1 MKRFIGIALAL
12 ALLFLTGCAAKS
24 QSDEGYYMNSEPA
37 APEAAPGPAMDS
49 LSGESGEAEYIKT
62 QTTSAQ
68 SGMPDY
74 GGHKIIRTFSVSF
87 ETDTFDSDL
96 ASIVKSTADAGG
108 YVETSM
114 VNGRKPTAYSDP
126 GRNAYLTLRVPA
138 EKADAFVQGM
148 QGYGTLLSS
157 NESAQDVSEAYFDL
171 DTRLEVLRAQLERLK
186 SILVSTDNLA
196 DIISLENAIADVTLQ
211 IEQLTTELRRYD
223 GLIGYATVNM
233 NISELRLNEGPA
245 AQLTVG
251 ERISR
256 GFKDTL
262 YGVGTFFVNLF
273 VFLVSALPVLMV
285 LGVVAVIVILIVRA
299 AKKRKHKK
307 VKTIQAFETD
317 KEEPANEKRN

>member
-1 MKRFIGIALAL
+1 MKRFLSIALAL
-12 ALLFLTGCAAKS
+12 ALLLLAGCAATS
-24 QSDEGYYMNSEPA
+24 QRDEGYYMDGASTAPA
-37 APEAAPGPAMDS
+37 AAPAPAADTAARG
-49 LSGESGEAEYIKT
+49 SGEAEYIKT
-62 QTTSAQ
+62 KTASTQ

-87 ETDTFDSDL
+87 ETNTFDDDL
-96 ASIVKSTADAGG
+96 ASIIKNTADAGG
-108 YVETSM
+108 YVESST

-138 EKADAFVQGM
+138 EIADAFVQGV

-171 DTRLEVLRAQLERLK
+171 DTRLEVLRTQLERLK
-186 SILVSTDNLA
+186 GILVTTDNLA

-223 GLIGYATVNM
+223 GLINYATVNV
-233 NISELRLNEGPA
+233 NITELRLNEGPA
-245 AQLTVG
+245 AQVSVG

-256 GFKDTL
+256 GFTDTL

-273 VFLVSALPVLMV
+273 VFLVSALPVLAV
-285 LGVVAVIVILIVRA
+285 LGVVAVIVILTVRA
-299 AKKRKHKK
+299 SKKHKK
-307 VKTIQAFETD
+307 EKAIRVFETD
-317 KEEPANEKRN
+317 KEEPRK